1 MAVEPPLASSVVTL
15 GTFDGVHRG
24 HRELVERALA
34 VARRAPSVDAVAY
47 TFDPPPAKVLA
58 PTAAPALLIP
68 TAERVRLL
76 SELGIDRIVMEPFDR
91 AFAAITA
98 DDWLVRY
105 MVERLHPRHVVVGFN
120 FTYGKGRAGGPDH
133 LRRFGASHGFTVE
146 VVDPV
151 EVGGT
156 VVSSTRIREL
166 LRAADVELATEL
178 LGHPFALVGK
188 IIEGARRGRTI
199 GVPTAN
205 LEVENELLPPDGVYA
220 TRVAVGE
227 NTHDA
232 VTNIGLRPT
241 FSGERVRTIESHLLD
256 FDGDLYGKR
265 LRVELIAFLRSER
278 RFESVDALV
287 AQIRADIE
295 SAKAKLRGVALR

>member
-1 MAVEPPLASSVVTL
+1 MAIELASSVVTL

-34 VARRAPSVDAVAY
+34 VARAAKVEAVAY

-58 PTAAPALLIP
+58 PSAAPALLIP

-76 SELGIDRIVMEPFDR
+76 GELGIDRVVIEPFDR
-91 AFAAITA
+91 AFAAISA

-105 MVERLHPRHVVVGFN
+105 LVERLHPRHVVVGFN

-133 LRRFGASHGFTVE
+133 LRSFAGSHGFTVE

-166 LRAADVELATEL
+166 VRASEIQRATEL
-178 LGHPFALVGK
+178 LGHPFALVGE
-188 IIEGARRGRTI
+188 IVEGARRGRTI
-199 GVPTAN
+199 GIPTAN
-205 LEVENELLPPDGVYA
+205 LRVDNELLPPDGVYA
-220 TRVAVGE
+220 TRVVVAE
-227 NTHDA
+227 RPHDA

-256 FDGDLYGKR
+256 FDGDLYGKQV
-265 LRVELIAFLRSER
+265 RVELVAFLRGER
-278 RFESVDALV
+278 RFESAEALV
-287 AQIRADIE
+287 AQIRSDID
-295 SAKAKLRGVALR
+295 SAKTQLRGAPR